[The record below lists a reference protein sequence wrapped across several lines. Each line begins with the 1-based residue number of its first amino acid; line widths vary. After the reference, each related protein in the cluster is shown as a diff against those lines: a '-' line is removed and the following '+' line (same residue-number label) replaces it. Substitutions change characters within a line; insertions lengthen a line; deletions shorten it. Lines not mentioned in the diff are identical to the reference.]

1 MFFFYLLNYLNSFN
15 FIKFFGSSSFRPG
28 PGWQILRNYYKLYYF
43 IVKNINKNNILN
55 NKSYEICHP
64 GPGL

>member
-43 IVKNINKNNILN
+43 IVKNINKII
-55 NKSYEICHP
+55 Y
-64 GPGL
+64 